1 MAKRMRL
8 RVYGPEIKKAVLAW
22 VKQHLTSAKDIIVM
36 SNMVLDSLDR
46 EIGDD
51 QQSWISVEFDSE
63 KEA

>member
-1 MAKRMRL
+1 MGI

-22 VKQHLTSAKDIIVM
+22 VKQHLTSAKDITVL
-36 SNMVLDSLDR
+36 NKMVADNQIR